1 MKRLFLMSIVL
12 MLLCVTLTQGCNKEK
27 LAVATYE
34 GVGQVLVTFKAEVE
48 AMHVAGKITD
58 EFYVKAK
65 ESYGKARASYIL
77 AGDALKLLIDLEDSI
92 QRGAKLSE
100 SLKLLDEARDFI
112 VSFMAVLES
121 HGIKFEKVDSLISK
135 LKS

>member
-1 MKRLFLMSIVL
+1 MKKIVL
-12 MLLCVTLTQGCNKEK
+12 AGIMIVFCALLMMQGCNKEK

-48 AMHVAGKITD
+48 AKHLSGEINE
-58 EFYVKAK
+58 EFYLKAK
-65 ESYGKARASYIL
+65 DAYGKARNHYIL
-77 AGDALKLLIDLEDSI
+77 AGDALKLIIDIEDNV

-100 SLKLLDEARDFI
+100 SLKSLSEAKDFI
-112 VSFMAVLES
+112 VSLMAVLES
-121 HGIKFEKVDSLISK
+121 HGIKLERVDSLISK